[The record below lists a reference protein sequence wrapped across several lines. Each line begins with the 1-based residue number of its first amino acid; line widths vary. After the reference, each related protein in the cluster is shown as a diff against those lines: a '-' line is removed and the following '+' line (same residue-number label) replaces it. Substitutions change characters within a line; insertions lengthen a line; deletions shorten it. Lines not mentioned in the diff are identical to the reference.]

1 MISLIF
7 AIDPNN
13 VIGKGND
20 LPWNYPSDLRYF
32 KKTTLGHR
40 VLMGRRTFESILARL
55 GKPLPGRDNLVA
67 TRGTLA
73 RPDVEVVSDLE
84 GFLASPH
91 PDEVF
96 VIGGKAV
103 FAAAWPYADRLY
115 VTHVE
120 QAHEGDV
127 KLDFFSLDG
136 FSLSSATEEEG
147 LRFAVYERKK

>member
-7 AIDPNN
+7 AIDPNGT
-13 VIGKGND
+13 VGKGND
-20 LPWNYPSDLRYF
+20 LPWNYPTDLRYF

-40 VLMGRRTFESILARL
+40 VLMGRRTFESILSRL
-55 GKPLPGRDNLVA
+55 GRPLPGRTNLVA
-67 TRGTLA
+67 TRGTLS
-73 RPDVEVVSDLE
+73 RSDVEVVPDLE
-84 GFLASPH
+84 AFLAAPH

-103 FAAAWPYADRLY
+103 FEAAWPYADRLY

-120 QAHEGDV
+120 RVHEGDV
-127 KLDFFSLDG
+127 KLDIFSLDG
-136 FSLSSATEEEG
+136 FSLTSETEEEG